1 MQAIVIIIQ
10 LDGLESLNNLVF
22 IIEKV
27 KLNGKNASMVILCF
41 VQDLQKICFW
51 IYCNRKLYFILRPQ
65 YD

>member
-1 MQAIVIIIQ
+1 MLTYTFTDNLIKTCIMQAIVIIIQ

-41 VQDLQKICFW
+41 VQDLQKICF
-51 IYCNRKLYFILRPQ
+51 
-65 YD
+65 